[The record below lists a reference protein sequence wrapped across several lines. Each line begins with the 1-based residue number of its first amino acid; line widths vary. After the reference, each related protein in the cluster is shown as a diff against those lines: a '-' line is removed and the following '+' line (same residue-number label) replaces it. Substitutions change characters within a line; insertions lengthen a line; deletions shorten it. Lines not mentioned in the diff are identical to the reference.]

1 MAVGNFENLSEL
13 LHRLAA
19 QGLSSGVVSE
29 VGVYH
34 CGKLESSHEQTSK
47 SSLLV
52 WRLAVGSHPPG
63 GGKETVGFWIWWR
76 LAKGNIPPGDGDE
89 IRSLLEHVR
98 LAVWVVPPGD
108 G

>member
-1 MAVGNFENLSEL
+1 MRVYIHGMRKVQLSECMIM
-13 LHRLAA
+13 
-19 QGLSSGVVSE
+19 QD
-29 VGVYH
+29 H

-98 LAVWVVPPGD
+98 LAVWVVPLSD